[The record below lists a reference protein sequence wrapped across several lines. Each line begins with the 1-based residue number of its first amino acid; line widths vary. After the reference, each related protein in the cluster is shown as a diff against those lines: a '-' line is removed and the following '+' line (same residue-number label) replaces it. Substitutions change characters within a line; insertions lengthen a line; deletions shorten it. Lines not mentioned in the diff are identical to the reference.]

1 MESKILPDD
10 HLNCIELLLNK
21 VAENSPIN
29 KNEATVLH
37 LGAHKG
43 EEVDSYIKSGYSE
56 IILCE
61 ANPSLSSNLEKKFSE
76 NPSIS
81 TINAAISDQDG
92 QINFHVHKTKKGSL
106 ESASILPLKEL
117 GEIVP
122 VFDSSEIISVPSKTL
137 DTLAEEMNLSDQVQL
152 LTIDIQGAE
161 KLAILGG
168 ENFIPTV
175 KAIICEV
182 NLIQNYEGCALE
194 YEIDKLFEQYGFEKI
209 FCIYHEL
216 YTDKKRFP
224 AWGECLWINRN

>member
-10 HLNCIELLLNK
+10 HLNCIEILLNK
-21 VAENSPIN
+21 VVENAPLD
-29 KNEATVLH
+29 KDGATVLH

-43 EEVDSYIKSGYSE
+43 EEVDSYLKQGFTKTL
-56 IILCE
+56 LCE
-61 ANPSLSSNLEKKFSE
+61 ANPSLSDQLEKKFTD

-81 TINAAISDQDG
+81 TINAAVSDQDG
-92 QINFHVHKTKKGSL
+92 QINFHVHKTQKGSL

-122 VFDSSEIISVPSKTL
+122 VFDSSETISVPSKTL
-137 DTLAEEMNLSDQVQL
+137 DTLAKEMNLFNEVHL

-168 ENFIPTV
+168 KKFLPTV
-175 KAIICEV
+175 QAIICEV
-182 NLIQNYEGCALE
+182 NLIQNYEDCALE
-194 YEIDKLFEQYGFEKI
+194 PEIDNLLDQCGFEKV
-209 FCIYHEL
+209 FGIYHEL
-216 YTDKKRFP
+216 YTEKKRFP